1 MTRMLFYVP
10 RMYTETEIKRK
21 ITTIPKEFTPKSF
34 EFWSYVEE
42 KLRVYQKKIN
52 WVYREEIWK
61 SGKEGLKQLADLD
74 KRNHRVIKKLM
85 ENGAKFEAIEDEL
98 LVHESRAWIEAIE
111 QQQGNKVIS
120 DFYDE
125 TLRERATTIVKRI
138 ENTLREGE
146 IGALFIE
153 PSRRI
158 QFDKSIT
165 VIKMCRFNPLDELK
179 KWQIQQQLKKNQE

>member
-1 MTRMLFYVP
+1 MLFYVP

-21 ITTIPKEFTPKSF
+21 INTIPKEFIPKSI
-34 EFWSYVEE
+34 EFWNYVEE

-61 SGKEGLKQLADLD
+61 SGKEGLKQLAGLD

-85 ENGAKFEAIEDEL
+85 ENGAKLEAIEDEL
-98 LVHESRAWIEAIE
+98 LVHESRAWIEAFE

-125 TLRERATTIVKRI
+125 TLRERAATIVKRVK
-138 ENTLREGE
+138 NTLREGE
-146 IGALFIE
+146 LGALFID
-153 PSRRI
+153 PSRRL
-158 QFDKSIT
+158 QFDKTIT
-165 VIKMCRFNPLDELK
+165 VIKMYRFNPLDELK
-179 KWQIQQQLKKNQE
+179 KWQIQQQLNKK